1 MLQRLQAVF
10 AAVVVLAAGVLAL
23 AAEAQQPA
31 ANPRIALVIG
41 NGTYRD
47 AALATPANDAGL
59 VAQTLQAAG
68 FDVVGARDLDGQ
80 SLRTALRDFLE
91 KAAAAG
97 PDMQAFVYLAGRGV
111 QYNGDNYF
119 VPVDAQI
126 NRDADVP
133 IEAIRIADFSHALAA
148 TPGQAR
154 IIVLD
159 AARANPYAAQ
169 GSPLAP
175 GLALVDPE
183 RGELIAFNA
192 APGTLAGEEEG
203 PYGVY
208 GKTLAG
214 ALRQGGVD
222 IVQAFDQTR
231 VSVNSETQG
240 ALLPWSA
247 SKLGGPYF
255 VFERAADAPP
265 PALSF
270 AQTER
275 EPISS
280 FSAEDAY
287 AAAVE
292 RDTLKGYRE
301 FLAAFPNSDQAR
313 RVRAILA
320 VRREAA
326 YWRRT
331 VGADTPRAYWTY
343 LHTYPKGP
351 HIPDAR
357 RRLAMLS
364 AAFEPPA
371 DFRPETFADLPPPP
385 PDELVYDDRPIY
397 AFDDFGPPPP
407 PPPVQYVYVEDDDW
421 RDLPPPPPPVEIGVL
436 PVLGVAIPIAI
447 GAVAFQHGFHHDG
460 IAPRGQPR
468 LRQAAFAPPPLPA
481 NITPVAPPRPVAA
494 AGPVANG
501 AVVKPLRPIGR
512 RGQPGGP
519 GAAGKPA
526 GAPPAAA
533 PAAPGQA
540 LKPLPAPAT
549 PPTAAA
555 PAPPGQALKPLPAP
569 ATPPTAAAPA
579 APGQALKPLPV
590 PATPPT
596 AAAPAPP
603 GQALKPLPVPATPP
617 TAAAPAPPGQA
628 LKPLP
633 VPATLPPPGAKPL
646 AVPGGKP
653 LPTADGARRCSAKRP
668 RRQAAASSAFAKS
681 SQTGRG
687 AVDASRRQASGDR
700 TRCWRDNC
708 SRRQAAAGS
717 PFAKCG
723 QASRDAVGASPRQA
737 CGDGACR
744 CSPSPSC
751 RYRQALARRGDSR
764 CGQAARSPAGA
775 CACGAETAGANARQH
790 SPAETECRRETASA
804 GACGATPDAASGG
817 SRAGSAD
824 CGCARRAS
832 PGAGGDSCPC
842 AGAGRSAS
850 SATNGAAAC
859 ASSASA
865 GRSPSGAG
873 RATPSVR
880 DAWPAAMSEI
890 GPCSLFHSG
899 VAKAVS

>member
-1 MLQRLQAVF
+1 MAQRVKAVF
-10 AAVVVLAAGVLAL
+10 AAILIAVSGFLAL
-23 AAEAQQPA
+23 GVQAQQPA
-31 ANPRIALVIG
+31 SNPRIALVVG
-41 NGTYRD
+41 NSTYRD
-47 AALATPANDAGL
+47 AALATTANDAGL

-80 SLRTALRDFLE
+80 SLRTALRDFLQ

-97 PDMQAFVYLAGRGV
+97 PDMQAFVYLSGRAV

-148 TPGQAR
+148 TPGRAR

-159 AARANPYAAQ
+159 AARANPYATQ

-192 APGTLAGEEEG
+192 APGTLAGDEEG

-214 ALRQGGVD
+214 AIRQGGVD

-247 SKLGGPYF
+247 SKLDGPFY

-275 EPISS
+275 RPISS

-301 FLAAFPNSDQAR
+301 FLAAYPHSDQAS

-364 AAFEPPA
+364 AEFQPPP
-371 DFRPETFADLPPPP
+371 DFRPEVFVDLPPPP

-421 RDLPPPPPPVEIGVL
+421 RDLPPPPPPPEIGVL

-447 GAVAFQHGFHHDG
+447 GAVAFQGGFHHDG

-468 LRQAAFAPPPLPA
+468 LRPPPFSPPPLPA
-481 NITPVAPPRPVAA
+481 NIKPVAPPAPVAVAA
-494 AGPVANG
+494 APAAN
-501 AVVKPLRPIGR
+501 APVVKPLRPIGR

-519 GAAGKPA
+519 GGAQGRPA

-533 PAAPGQA
+533 P
-540 LKPLPAPAT
+540 
-549 PPTAAA
+549 
-555 PAPPGQALKPLPAP
+555 
-569 ATPPTAAAPA
+569 TPPTAAAPA
-579 APGQALKPLPV
+579 APAVPGQTPKPLPV
-590 PATPPT
+590 PPAAGNQPAAALPAQAAKPPATAPVAPGGKPLPT
-596 AAAPAPP
+596 PAAPA
-603 GQALKPLPVPATPP
+603 V
-617 TAAAPAPPGQA
+617 AAPN
-628 LKPLP
+628 
-633 VPATLPPPGAKPL
+633 
-646 AVPGGKP
+646 VPGGKP
-653 LPTADGARRCSAKRP
+653 LPTPGAPPPTATAPVAPGGKP
-668 RRQAAASSAFAKS
+668 LPGVPGGKPLPTPGAPPAAAVAPVVPGGKPLPA
-681 SQTGRG
+681 
-687 AVDASRRQASGDR
+687 AIAPP
-700 TRCWRDNC
+700 
-708 SRRQAAAGS
+708 AAAVA
-717 PFAKCG
+717 PVAPI
-723 QASRDAVGASPRQA
+723 APVGKP
-737 CGDGACR
+737 
-744 CSPSPSC
+744 
-751 RYRQALARRGDSR
+751 
-764 CGQAARSPAGA
+764 
-775 CACGAETAGANARQH
+775 
-790 SPAETECRRETASA
+790 
-804 GACGATPDAASGG
+804 
-817 SRAGSAD
+817 
-824 CGCARRAS
+824 
-832 PGAGGDSCPC
+832 
-842 AGAGRSAS
+842 
-850 SATNGAAAC
+850 
-859 ASSASA
+859 
-865 GRSPSGAG
+865 
-873 RATPSVR
+873 ATPSVNVGKPAPLPTAPPAAVTTPIVPGGKPALPAGAPPAAAKAPATPASPVQAPKPAPPTPASNLAPKPIVAAPR
-880 DAWPAAMSEI
+880 APAPPPPAARAAAPRPAPAAMRVPPAPVI
-890 GPCSLFHSG
+890 MAPAAPRPPPPAVHAPAPPPPVVHAPPPPAVHAPAPPPPVVHAPPPPVVRQPPPVVRQPPVGQPQACGRPGLPPCP
-899 VAKAVS
+899 K

>member
-1 MLQRLQAVF
+1 MLQRLKAVF
-10 AAVVVLAAGVLAL
+10 ATLLIIATGLLAR

-31 ANPRIALVIG
+31 ANPRIALVVG
-41 NGTYRD
+41 NATYRD

-59 VAQTLQAAG
+59 VAQTLQSAG

-80 SLRTALRDFLE
+80 SLRTALRDFLQ
-91 KAAAAG
+91 KAAAGG
-97 PDMQAFVYLAGRGV
+97 PDMQAFVYLAGRAI

-148 TPGQAR
+148 TPGRAR

-159 AARANPYAAQ
+159 AARANPYATQ

-192 APGTLAGEEEG
+192 APGTLAGDEEG

-214 ALRQGGVD
+214 AIRQGGVD

-231 VSVNSETQG
+231 VSVNAETQG

-247 SKLGGPYF
+247 SKLGAPFY

-270 AQTER
+270 AETER
-275 EPISS
+275 RPISS

-301 FLAAFPNSDQAR
+301 FLAAYPNSDQAR

-364 AAFEPPA
+364 AEFEPPP
-371 DFRPETFADLPPPP
+371 DFRPEAFADLPPPP

-407 PPPVQYVYVEDDDW
+407 PPPVQYGYVEDDDW
-421 RDLPPPPPPVEIGVL
+421 RDLPPPPPLAEIGLL
-436 PVLGVAIPIAI
+436 PVLGVALPIAI

-460 IAPRGQPR
+460 IAPRGQPQFR
-468 LRQAAFAPPPLPA
+468 RAAFAPPPLPA
-481 NITPVAPPRPVAA
+481 NIKPVAPPAPVAA
-494 AGPVANG
+494 AVPVANA
-501 AVVKPLRPIGR
+501 AVVKPLRPMGR

-519 GAAGKPA
+519 GAAQGKPA
-526 GAPPAAA
+526 GAPTPPAPAAPTA
-533 PAAPGQA
+533 APPAAPGQA
-540 LKPLPAPAT
+540 PKTVPPAAGAPAV
-549 PPTAAA
+549 
-555 PAPPGQALKPLPAP
+555 APPSAAGAKP
-569 ATPPTAAAPA
+569 PPGAAAPA
-579 APGQALKPLPV
+579 AAN
-590 PATPPT
+590 
-596 AAAPAPP
+596 APAIH
-603 GQALKPLPVPATPP
+603 AT
-617 TAAAPAPPGQA
+617 
-628 LKPLP
+628 
-633 VPATLPPPGAKPL
+633 
-646 AVPGGKP
+646 PGGKP
-653 LPTADGARRCSAKRP
+653 LPTPSAP
-668 RRQAAASSAFAKS
+668 PAAAAAPVAPTAPGGKPPP
-681 SQTGRG
+681 
-687 AVDASRRQASGDR
+687 AVLGGKPLPTPVAPPATATAPVAPAAPGGKPLR
-700 TRCWRDNC
+700 T
-708 SRRQAAAGS
+708 A
-717 PFAKCG
+717 P
-723 QASRDAVGASPRQA
+723 
-737 CGDGACR
+737 
-744 CSPSPSC
+744 
-751 RYRQALARRGDSR
+751 
-764 CGQAARSPAGA
+764 
-775 CACGAETAGANARQH
+775 
-790 SPAETECRRETASA
+790 
-804 GACGATPDAASGG
+804 GG
-817 SRAGSAD
+817 NPLP
-824 CGCARRAS
+824 S
-832 PGAGGDSCPC
+832 PGAPP
-842 AGAGRSAS
+842 
-850 SATNGAAAC
+850 AAAIAPLAPVAPGGKPAPAAVPPTPTKAV
-859 ASSASA
+859 ASPVQVPKPAPPTPA
-865 GRSPSGAG
+865 ISPGLKPNVAPPPPAAVLHAPAAPPPVA
-873 RATPSVR
+873 RAPAPAAHAPAPPPAAAAPRAPRPT
-880 DAWPAAMSEI
+880 PAAMRVPPAPAAAPPTLRPAPPPVHAPPPPAVHAPPPPAAAAPPALRQPPVLRQPPPAVRVQPPVAQPPAC
-890 GPCSLFHSG
+890 GRPGLPPCP
-899 VAKAVS
+899 K